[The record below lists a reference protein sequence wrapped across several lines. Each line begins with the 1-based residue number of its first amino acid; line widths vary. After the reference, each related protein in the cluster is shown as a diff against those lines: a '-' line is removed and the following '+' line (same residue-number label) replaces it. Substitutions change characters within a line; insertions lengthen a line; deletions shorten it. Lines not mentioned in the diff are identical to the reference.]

1 MPPLLRVLAACA
13 PVLALVACQRDTPA
27 PPPAPEALVA
37 ALNRGVAHMGRYD
50 FGAAAAEF
58 VAIGQRQPNSREA
71 SLNLAIALINRQG
84 DGDGAEAERLLRTV
98 MAAPV
103 ADSAVG
109 MRARYALGLLLLYG
123 GRDAEALPL
132 LSAVALGAPSDAFP
146 AYFAGQAQLASDPG
160 AALGWFVKAH
170 TANPLLRSAYYG
182 AFQALQRLGRRTD
195 ATAMLTRF
203 EALAGD
209 PRAQMAEFKYTRMGP
224 LAMAVTM
231 DVPVAPVALPGGP
244 RFLPAA
250 AITSTPGVRW
260 RAAGAAPRSITVADI
275 DGDGRL
281 DLFAANALE
290 GNAPNAMLFGG
301 ESGWRLDLA
310 HPLAS
315 VSGVRAMLWGDLD
328 NDGRTDAVLVRA
340 RGASMVWRQAAAN
353 VWRDITA
360 ASRAATPRLDG
371 AGGALVDADHDGDLD
386 IWLINTGGPNEL
398 LNNNGN
404 GTFRPIA
411 ASARITGPAGGSVG
425 SAFVDLDNDRDHD
438 LVVLNAAPPHDVF
451 VNDRVWTYRPAPGFA
466 TFAAASLAAVVSA
479 DLDANGQ
486 AELYTTGPRGLERWS
501 PDAAGEWRPFTLAG
515 TDVATPATSTGATLA
530 VADTNGDGAFELLAT
545 QDSGWAAHEVMG
557 DGTATA
563 TAAFT
568 ADVAVGAWTVATL
581 DAARGPSVIGIG
593 ESGAVV
599 WAPGPGRHGYTALAV
614 TGRDS
619 ASDQLR
625 SNVSGVGT
633 RVAVRVGSR
642 WTAFD
647 TAAGH
652 SGAGQSLQPV
662 AVGLAGAPQADFVSL
677 VWPDGVLQTEMALAG
692 GQLHTIAE
700 TQRQLSSCPVLF
712 AFNGTSMAFVTDILG
727 VGGLGFFERPG
738 VYSAPFPREHVLFPE
753 GSIAPTD
760 GRYAL
765 VIGEPMEEVTYL
777 DRASLVAYDLPPGWQ
792 MALDE
797 RKAIAGPMPTS
808 APLFYREERRPVR
821 ASNDR
826 GEDVTARVAEADHD
840 AAPPGA
846 ADARFIGMT
855 APHTLE
861 LVFDRPLDR
870 GPGQPV
876 LMIDGWVEY
885 PYAQT
890 VFAAW
895 QAGAAFAAP
904 SLDARDQAGRWHTVA
919 PEFGYPAG
927 MPRRMTLPLSRL
939 PAGTS
944 TLRLRTTQ
952 EIFWDRVSVVYA
964 EPAPP
969 VTTRRLP
976 LVSATL
982 RESGFAARTTG
993 PQRTPHYDYG
1003 RRAPLWDTRHPRG
1016 RYTRFGAV
1024 DALVTAA
1031 DSALAIFGPGEDVRL
1046 EFAAPA
1052 DAVPAGWTRRVVLEA
1067 DGWCKDMDLYTKDGD
1082 TVAPLP
1088 GIDTPARRRLHD
1100 AFNTRDESGR

>member
-1 MPPLLRVLAACA
+1 MLPLLRVLAACV
-13 PVLALVACQRDTPA
+13 PVLALAACQRDTPA
-27 PPPAPEALVA
+27 TAPPAPEEVVGAI
-37 ALNRGVAHMGRYD
+37 NRGVAYMGRYD
-50 FGAAAAEF
+50 FAAAAAEF
-58 VAIGQRQPNSREA
+58 VALGQRQPDSREA

-84 DGDGAEAERLLRTV
+84 DGDGAGAEQLLRTV
-98 MAAPV
+98 I
-103 ADSAVG
+103 ADPAVG
-109 MRARYALGLLLLYG
+109 LRARYALGLLLLYG
-123 GRDAEALPL
+123 GRDADAFPL
-132 LSAVALGAPSDAFP
+132 LSEVAKDTPGDGFA
-146 AYFAGQAQLASDPG
+146 AYFTGQAQLAVSPELALAWFMKAQ
-160 AALGWFVKAH
+160 AA
-170 TANPLLRSAYYG
+170 TPLLRSAYYG
-182 AFQALQRLGRRTD
+182 GFQALQRLGRRAD
-195 ATAMLTRF
+195 AAAMLARF
-203 EALAGD
+203 EGLAGD

-224 LAMAVTM
+224 LAMAVTV
-231 DVPVAPVALPGGP
+231 DAPIAPAALPPGP

-250 AITSTPGVRW
+250 LIPMPATARW
-260 RAAGAAPRSITVADI
+260 RTGGDDSRSITVADI
-275 DGDGRL
+275 DGDGQL
-281 DLFAANALE
+281 DVFAARVLDGAV
-290 GNAPNAMLFGG
+290 PNAVLLGADG
-301 ESGWRLDLA
+301 GWRLDLG
-310 HPLAS
+310 HPLAA
-315 VSGVRAMLWGDLD
+315 VAGVRAALWGDLD

-340 RGASMVWRQAAAN
+340 RGGSAVWRQSAPN
-353 VWRDITA
+353 VWRDVTA
-360 ASRAATPRLDG
+360 SSQALTPRLDG
-371 AGGALVDADHDGDLD
+371 MDGALVDADHDGDLD
-386 IWLINTGGPNEL
+386 IWLTNASGANEL

-404 GTFRPIA
+404 GTFRPLA
-411 ASARITGPAGGSVG
+411 ARAGLTGAGRGSIG
-425 SAFVDLDNDRDHD
+425 TAFADLDNDRDHD

-451 VNDRVWTYRPAPGFA
+451 VNDRVWTYRRAPGFA

-486 AELYTTGPRGLERWS
+486 PELYTSGPRGLERWK
-501 PDAAGEWRPFTLAG
+501 PDGAGEWRPFTLAAAD
-515 TDVATPATSTGATLA
+515 TAATASATGVRLA
-530 VADTNGDGAFELLAT
+530 VADTNGDGALELLA
-545 QDSGWAAHEVMG
+545 SRGAEWAAFDVTA
-557 DGTATA
+557 DGTTPAAATF
-563 TAAFT
+563 AA
-568 ADVAVGAWTVATL
+568 GAGVRGWTVAAL
-581 DAARGPSVIGIG
+581 DAAQGPSVIGAG
-593 ESGAVV
+593 GDGLMA
-599 WAPGPGRHGYTALAV
+599 WPPGPGRHPYVTIAV

-619 ASDQLR
+619 TSDQLR

-633 RVAVRVGSR
+633 RLAVRVGSR

-647 TAAGH
+647 TAGGH
-652 SGAGQSLQPV
+652 GGPGQSLQPL
-662 AVGLAGAPQADFVSL
+662 AVGLGGAPQADFVSL
-677 VWPDGVLQTEMALAG
+677 VWPDGVMQTEMALAG
-692 GQLHTIAE
+692 SQRHTIAE

-727 VGGLGFFERPG
+727 VGGIGFLERPG

-753 GSIAPTD
+753 GSIAPRN

-797 RKAIAGPMPTS
+797 RKAIAEPMPTS

-821 ASNDR
+821 AVNDR
-826 GEDVTARVAEADHD
+826 GENVMARIAAADRD

-846 ADARFIGMT
+846 ADPRFIGMT

-861 LVFDRPLDR
+861 LEFAGPLDR
-870 GPGQPV
+870 GPGRPV

-939 PAGTS
+939 PAGT
-944 TLRLRTTQ
+944 TALRLRTTQ
-952 EIFWDRVSVVYA
+952 EIFWDRVSVIYA

-969 VTTRRLP
+969 VVTRRMA

-982 RESGFAARTTG
+982 QESGFAARTTG
-993 PQRTPHYDYG
+993 PQRTPHYDYA
-1003 RRAPLWDTRHPRG
+1003 RRAPLLDTRHPRG

-1024 DALVTAA
+1024 DALVASA
-1031 DSALAIFGPGEDVRL
+1031 DSALAIVGPGEDVRL
-1046 EFAAPA
+1046 EFAAPG
-1052 DAVPAGWTRRVVLEA
+1052 DAAPASWTRRIVLEA

-1100 AFNTRDESGR
+1100 AFNTRDASGR